1 VKDCVNTGCKGW
13 FFSTLFL
20 CVFVGLMGCGRLD
33 HSVVGSDAEITVQ
46 DKSETPAGFLVFV
59 PPTTGHAAAKK
70 VKFEVPSGDFSHRA
84 TESFDLDRG
93 GKLEIEFEDEDN
105 GWRSRRDW
113 NNRDRSDNEIRVE
126 KATFSVKKR
135 SIDISNLSD
144 EEVEKY
150 VHRDEIDITMA
161 VSSGST
167 LEDVAVGFGPS
178 GLIFDPEAKLE
189 LKLTGNLKD
198 LLHEGKSYAYHID
211 EDGQITK
218 VEMDVDLEAS
228 GCKLR
233 IDVPGFSRY
242 TIDD

>member
-1 VKDCVNTGCKGW
+1 MKDCMNTGRKGW

-20 CVFVGLMGCGRLD
+20 CVFVGMMGCGRLD
-33 HSVVGSDAEITVQ
+33 RSVVGSNTEGTAQAQPE
-46 DKSETPAGFLVFV
+46 KPAGFLVFV
-59 PPTTGHAAAKK
+59 QPTAGRVATKK
-70 VKFEVPSGDFSHRA
+70 VKIEVPGGDFSHRA
-84 TESFDLDRG
+84 TESFDLDKG

-105 GWRSRRDW
+105 GRRSRDW
-113 NNRDRSDNEIRVE
+113 NNRDRNDNEIRVE

-135 SIDISNLSD
+135 SIDISGLTD
-144 EEVEKY
+144 EEVDKY
-150 VHRDEIDITMA
+150 VHRDEIAITMA

-189 LKLTGNLKD
+189 LKLTGKLKG
-198 LLHEGKSYAYHID
+198 LLPEGKSYAYHID

-218 VEMDVDLEAS
+218 VEMDVDLEAN